1 METSYYST
9 DGSVLGKFP
18 LAEKLFDQK
27 VNEHLLWEVVRYYQ
41 ANQRQGTVSTKTR
54 AEVRG
59 GGKKP
64 WRQKG
69 TGRARHGST
78 RSPIWVGGG
87 AVFGPRPHDF
97 KLDIP
102 KKKRQQA
109 LAMAL
114 SDRARDGKVIVV
126 DDLKASE
133 PKTKIIAAFVKKLNL
148 TDRRVLLVAENP
160 DRNVKLATRNIP
172 NLTVE
177 SVVNV
182 NAWKV
187 LSHEYLVI
195 TRGACEKLEKR

>member
-18 LAEKLFDQK
+18 LADKIFDQK

-69 TGRARHGST
+69 TGRARHGSI

-87 AVFGPRPHDF
+87 AVFGPRPRDYR
-97 KLDIP
+97 LEIP

-126 DDLKASE
+126 DDLKAGE
-133 PKTKIIAAFVKKLNL
+133 PKTKIVASFLKKLNL
-148 TDRRVLLVAENP
+148 ADRRTLLVADNP

-172 NLTVE
+172 NLTLE